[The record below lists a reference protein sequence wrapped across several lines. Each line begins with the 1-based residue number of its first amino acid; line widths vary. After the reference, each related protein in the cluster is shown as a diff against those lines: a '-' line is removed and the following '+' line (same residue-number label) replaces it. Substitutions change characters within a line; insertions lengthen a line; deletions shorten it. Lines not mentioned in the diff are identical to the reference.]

1 MVIILDLKKLDENQK
16 ILRINYSIILT
27 KMGWIQER
35 DHRLAQWL
43 QKLLDNLVSPQAILE
58 RLLQRWTRGGR
69 TSWLRY
75 HGVQRRQHRIWGVEE
90 RDAPWES
97 RAVHREAIKAACR
110 HLRGRCFEWSRRD
123 QGYQTQQ
130 KHLSRLLLEQPEAR
144 LRHRVW
150 PEESEDVQGL
160 LREGEEGGQG
170 QGIQLLG
177 GIFRGSMDW
186 GFKAWPRCAGEEG
199 WEIWGIL
206 G

>member
-1 MVIILDLKKLDENQK
+1 
-16 ILRINYSIILT
+16 
-27 KMGWIQER
+27 MGWVQQR
-35 DHRLAQWL
+35 DSRLAQGL
-43 QKLLDNLVSPQAILE
+43 QKLLGNPTFLQEIQE
-58 RLLQRWTRGGR
+58 RLLQGRTRGER

-75 HGVQRRQHRIWGVEE
+75 HGVQRRQHWIWRVEE

-97 RAVHREAIKAACR
+97 CSVHREAIKAACR

-130 KHLSRLLLEQPEAR
+130 KHISGLLLEQPEAR

-150 PEESEDVQGL
+150 PEESEDIQGL
-160 LREGEEGGQG
+160 LCEREEGGQG
-170 QGIQLLG
+170 QGVQLLG
-177 GIFRGSMDW
+177 RLFLGSMDW

-199 WEIWGIL
+199 WAIWGIL